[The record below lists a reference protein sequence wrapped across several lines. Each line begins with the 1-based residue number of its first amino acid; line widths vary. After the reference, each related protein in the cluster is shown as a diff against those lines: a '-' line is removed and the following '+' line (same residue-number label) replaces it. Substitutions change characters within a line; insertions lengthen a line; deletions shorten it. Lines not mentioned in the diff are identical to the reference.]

1 MKRFGGS
8 FGALLVL
15 ALMFT
20 VFVAGALV
28 FAGTEWLFL
37 LALGY
42 LLLLGVVAVVA
53 GGPRRLLDEL
63 RTLTS
68 SPRI

>member
-1 MKRFGGS
+1 
-8 FGALLVL
+8 
-15 ALMFT
+15 MFT